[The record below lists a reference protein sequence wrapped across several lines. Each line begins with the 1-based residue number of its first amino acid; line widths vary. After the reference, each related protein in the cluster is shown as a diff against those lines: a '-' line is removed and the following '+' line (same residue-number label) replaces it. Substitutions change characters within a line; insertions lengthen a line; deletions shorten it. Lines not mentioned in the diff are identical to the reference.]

1 MNTETLQQIGAR
13 HQTDKHDSNHNFC
26 GSSYLDIYHKYL
38 NGIRDLPLNILE
50 IGVRDGCSHRMWKEY
65 FPNSVIYGIDID
77 PRCKQSQTDG
87 IRIFIG
93 SQGDQQTI
101 NDVMQDTG
109 GAGFDVILDDGSHV
123 NSLTLKSFEL
133 LFPHV
138 KQGGLYI
145 IEDLGCSY
153 LGQDLKEHIVR
164 GGWPGM
170 SYNKNID
177 FNNDRLDMDRFFGSI
192 IHDIDT
198 APLEEN
204 HGGKTGVEWVHFY
217 SRIAIMKKKKA

>member
-1 MNTETLQQIGAR
+1 MRETLQQIGTR
-13 HQTDKHDSNHNFC
+13 HQTDKHDGNHKFC

-38 NGIRDLPLNILE
+38 NGIRDLPLKVLE

-77 PRCKQSQTDG
+77 PRCKQSQADG

-93 SQGDQQTI
+93 SQGDPQTVH
-101 NDVMQDTG
+101 DVMQDTG
-109 GAGFDVILDDGSHV
+109 GEGFDVILDDGSHV

-133 LFPHV
+133 LFPHL
-138 KQGGLYI
+138 KRGGLYI

-153 LGQDLKEHIVR
+153 LGASLKEGIIK

-170 SYNKNID
+170 HYNKDID
-177 FNNDRLDMDRFFGSI
+177 FNNDRSDMDRFFGSI
-192 IHDIDT
+192 IRDIDT
-198 APLEEN
+198 APAEG
-204 HGGKTGVEWVHFY
+204 HDGKTGVEWIHFY
-217 SRIAIMKKKKA
+217 SRIAIMKKKA